1 MYGTFFGTP
10 LLTEANRSNVIII
23 IIIHHH
29 SSIVSVFRVPDSL
42 EDLKFVLKTINDIK
56 DMSLEVEF
64 QYLDIKERYR
74 TLDMYNIPVR

>member
-1 MYGTFFGTP
+1 M
-10 LLTEANRSNVIII
+10 
-23 IIIHHH
+23 
-29 SSIVSVFRVPDSL
+29 

-74 TLDMYNIPVR
+74 TLAMYKIEVMEERGGRWKLFVL